1 MGETDNEVAL
11 ADDLVHLA
19 VEERLTGFAAVAIHH
34 FEGFEA
40 IGSVRVVI
48 DVGLGRDEVG
58 ERCGRRFPEGLGHEP
73 PDDFLVLLGQ
83 VQVGDLCGTID
94 LVVSAG
100 VRASPFVDDIP
111 VFDDLAV
118 AVRVEQIGGDPAGC
132 TVVQLLCRLD
142 EDEAAVDNGPDEL
155 DVTDRVVLDEGFEE
169 LDKPFN
175 PVADTGRMLGVP
187 VTGVGLDGTANIA
200 IPDAFEIQALRIRQA
215 GRRRRGNLDASVQH
229 HRGGV
234 HQRKKVLGGRCVHE
248 RCHRGVGV
256 PGAVPAQRDRP
267 LAGLVDGGHSRSGV
281 EAGLQG
287 KVLGLHLC
295 VCGGEGLCGCI
306 VVQSKGDR
314 FNGCHGQ
321 NLRFV
326 ADPEQV
332 RIGHRL
338 V

>member
-58 ERCGRRFPEGLGHEP
+58 ERCGRRFAEGLGHEP

-142 EDEAAVDNGPDEL
+142 EDEAAVDN
-155 DVTDRVVLDEGFEE
+155 DRTSSMSRTGLFLTKGS
-169 LDKPFN
+169 KNSTN
-175 PVADTGRMLGVP
+175 PSTPSRTP
-187 VTGVGLDGTANIA
+187 VECWVY
-200 IPDAFEIQALRIRQA
+200 
-215 GRRRRGNLDASVQH
+215 
-229 HRGGV
+229 
-234 HQRKKVLGGRCVHE
+234 
-248 RCHRGVGV
+248 
-256 PGAVPAQRDRP
+256 
-267 LAGLVDGGHSRSGV
+267 RSPV
-281 EAGLQG
+281 
-287 KVLGLHLC
+287 
-295 VCGGEGLCGCI
+295 
-306 VVQSKGDR
+306 
-314 FNGCHGQ
+314 
-321 NLRFV
+321 
-326 ADPEQV
+326 
-332 RIGHRL
+332 
-338 V
+338 